1 MTASAAM
8 DDSLPSHG
16 SIEIASPR
24 AAAVDSTSSP
34 DDALVESLTARMT
47 AGDAAAYEA
56 VFRLRCRLVEAE
68 AARRLGR
75 RRDLSEDV
83 AQETWLRVARAPRR
97 CPSAASLDGW
107 LRCIVRSVA
116 IDLLRSELARRC
128 REEQAALSRAE
139 AVAFLEELEVLEEI
153 RREVVEL
160 RGITREE
167 RSLLELQ
174 ARTGATVARLAAWLG
189 IGRSALDSRLRR
201 AAERA
206 RARRN
211 AT

>member
-8 DDSLPSHG
+8 SHPSRG
-16 SIEIASPR
+16 NDR
-24 AAAVDSTSSP
+24 VDPEVAPTSSAAE
-34 DDALVESLTARMT
+34 DAVIDALTARMT

-56 VFRLRCRLVEAE
+56 VFRRSCGFVASEAL
-68 AARRLGR
+68 RRLGR
-75 RRDLSEDV
+75 RRDLTEDV
-83 AQETWLRVARAPRR
+83 AQETWLRVARAPRH
-97 CPSAASLDGW
+97 CPSSASLDAW
-107 LRCIVRSVA
+107 LRRLVRSAA

-128 REEQAALSRAE
+128 REEHAAMSRAE
-139 AVAFLEELEVLEEI
+139 AVDFLDDMEVLEEI
-153 RREVVEL
+153 RREVAEVG
-160 RGITREE
+160 GITPEE
-167 RSLLELQ
+167 RSLFELQ

-211 AT
+211 SS